1 VIAYA
6 AYLRI
11 YQPISAFHE
20 PDRSRWAAYAAS
32 SARPRRRDALAAE
45 TSQAIQRLV
54 TAPVAS
60 PVPEVDSGDAYV
72 RCVDGAV
79 YVCPWQTRL
88 RCLLASGP
96 ELTGPVAA
104 IRRGEPGERFPP
116 VRAARRVHIRSSLWH
131 VPLAWFVPFDGAER
145 WVAVEPRA
153 PGIVDVR
160 SGARALLYATPM
172 SRARRRVARG
182 LASVRAL
189 WAPDMPDLPDLR
201 DPQLV
206 AELAEVG
213 CWLERFHPN
222 SLVELDYGGLVNLL
236 SDDALNRDESVA
248 ELGAALEGIAC
259 GQSEVALAMYA
270 RVRARWRAFS
280 EFEQVN

>member
-32 SARPRRRDALAAE
+32 AARPRRRDALAAE
-45 TSQAIQRLV
+45 TSQAIRRLI
-54 TAPVAS
+54 TASVAS
-60 PVPEVDSGDAYV
+60 PIPEVDSGDAYV

-96 ELTGPVAA
+96 ELTGPGPA
-104 IRRGEPGERFPP
+104 
-116 VRAARRVHIRSSLWH
+116 VRAARRVHIRSSLWQ

-145 WVAVEPRA
+145 WVAVEPRV
-153 PGIVDVR
+153 PGIVEVR

-182 LASVRAL
+182 LAAMRAL